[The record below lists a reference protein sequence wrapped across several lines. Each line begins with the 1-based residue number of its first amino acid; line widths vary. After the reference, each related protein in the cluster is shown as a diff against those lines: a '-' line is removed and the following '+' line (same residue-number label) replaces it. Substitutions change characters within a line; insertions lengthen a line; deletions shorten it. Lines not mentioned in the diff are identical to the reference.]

1 MRKILILSI
10 LILSLKTFGQINPE
24 KNNGLN
30 ITKTENST
38 LKDSI
43 IKIVYKNETE
53 INKKPAYFINDKLV
67 NESILKTLNTNQIS
81 SVNVEKNEIEIDN
94 IKYYGKL
101 KIETK
106 NNYIPKLISLN
117 DLKTKYI
124 KAKESQTIFKI
135 DNEIINDDYNNFIDN
150 KKFILKII
158 VENFVNV
165 NEKLKINIVNVI
177 TKTEENIK
185 KSKEIIIRGKDELTI
200 NK

>member
-1 MRKILILSI
+1 MRKIIILSI
-10 LILSLKTFGQINPE
+10 LILSLKTFGQVNPE

-30 ITKTENST
+30 ITKNENST
-38 LKDSI
+38 VKDSI
-43 IKIVYKNETE
+43 IKIVYKNDTE

-67 NESILKTLNTNQIS
+67 NESILKTLDPNQILS
-81 SVNVEKNEIEIDN
+81 INVEKNEIEIDN

-106 NNYIPKLISLN
+106 NNYFPKLISLN
-117 DLKTKYI
+117 DLKAKYI
-124 KAKESQTIFKI
+124 EVREGQTIFKI
-135 DNEIINDDYNNFIDN
+135 DNEIINDDYDNFIVDEE
-150 KKFILKII
+150 FILKII

-185 KSKEIIIRGKDELTI
+185 KSKEIIIRGKDELII